1 MTITTRDTR
10 DKCGNRQAN
19 LKTVFFKDFFSKTAY
34 FCSMTHSSMCICPMR
49 ERKQRETETT
59 MTYSNLTQ
67 EDRNILSLMKTIDYG
82 RLEHLVIQDGHIAKT
97 KDSRMVRSIR
107 FDAKNTTRE
116 TDKNFLLS
124 EKHMKFLDDVRK
136 IGNAVINTIQIQ
148 AGLPVSMEIAKGF

>member
-1 MTITTRDTR
+1 
-10 DKCGNRQAN
+10 
-19 LKTVFFKDFFSKTAY
+19 
-34 FCSMTHSSMCICPMR
+34 
-49 ERKQRETETT
+49 

-116 TDKNFLLS
+116 TDRNFLLS

-136 IGNAVINTIQIQ
+136 IGNAVINTI
-148 AGLPVSMEIAKGF
+148 

>member
-1 MTITTRDTR
+1 
-10 DKCGNRQAN
+10 
-19 LKTVFFKDFFSKTAY
+19 
-34 FCSMTHSSMCICPMR
+34 MR
-49 ERKQRETETT
+49 ERNQRETETT
-59 MTYSNLTQ
+59 MTYSSLTQ

-82 RLEHLVIQDGHIAKT
+82 RLEHLVIQDGHITKT

>member
-1 MTITTRDTR
+1 MTITPRDSRDTA
-10 DKCGNRQAN
+10 GIRQAN
-19 LKTVFFKDFFSKTAY
+19 LRTNLFPGFFKKSGPKDASMFYMPCEGAKEMTSKTN
-34 FCSMTHSSMCICPMR
+34 
-49 ERKQRETETT
+49 
-59 MTYSNLTQ
+59 MTYSSLAP

-82 RLEHLVIQDGHIAKT
+82 RLEHLVIQDGHIART
-97 KDSRMVRSIR
+97 KESRIVQSIR
-107 FDAKNTTRE
+107 FDAKNTMRE